1 MCVKPCKGH
10 TSCVQSIEGLCFS
23 LSITY
28 FKRDVLCIHLQLELS
43 NKIWFKST
51 NPQIMFVGTFSIIQ
65 LILGEGQT
73 ASKSGA
79 SLDGGG
85 VETKGHQEHH
95 TNPHSVQE
103 VNFKVI
109 FVRLC
114 HYIGYACVL
123 SRFSSVRLFEILWMV
138 AHQATSVHGIFQA
151 RILEWVAMPSSR
163 GSSQLRDQTHIS
175 YISCIGRWVFY
186 PQCHLESGPP

>member
-43 NKIWFKST
+43 NKLWFKST

-73 ASKSGA
+73 ALKSGA

-95 TNPHSVQE
+95 TNPHSV
-103 VNFKVI
+103 
-109 FVRLC
+109 
-114 HYIGYACVL
+114 
-123 SRFSSVRLFEILWMV
+123 
-138 AHQATSVHGIFQA
+138 
-151 RILEWVAMPSSR
+151 
-163 GSSQLRDQTHIS
+163 
-175 YISCIGRWVFY
+175 
-186 PQCHLESGPP
+186 